1 MTKSLQGIL
10 APQDVHLD
18 VPANCKR
25 SVLEHLAEMGAGA
38 FGLRERELLQGLLAR
53 EQLGS
58 TGLGH
63 GIAIPHTR
71 ADVDRLS
78 GIALRLRRPVE
89 FDAIDNKPVDIAFL
103 LLAPRDDS
111 SSHLKALSRVARTFK
126 MPGVVENF
134 RRASNAEAGYL
145 ALVTDPEEQAA

>member
-18 VPANCKR
+18 VAAGCKR
-25 SVLEHLAEMGAGA
+25 SVLEQLARLSAES
-38 FGLRERELLQGLLAR
+38 FGLDKTEVLTGLLQR

-63 GIAIPHTR
+63 GIAIPHAR
-71 ADVDRLS
+71 ADVDRLC
-78 GIALRLRRPVE
+78 GIALRLRQTIG
-89 FDAIDNKPVDIAFL
+89 FDAIDNQPVDIAFL
-103 LLAPRDDS
+103 LLAPKGDS

-126 MPGVVENF
+126 LPGVVDAF
-134 RRASNAEAGYL
+134 RTASNPEAGYM

>member
-18 VPANCKR
+18 VAASCKR
-25 SVLEHLAEMGAGA
+25 SVLEQLAGLASTA
-38 FGLRERELLQGLLAR
+38 FGLDRGEVLGKLLQR

-63 GIAIPHTR
+63 GIAIPHAR
-71 ADVDRLS
+71 ADVETLR
-78 GIALRLRRPVE
+78 GIALRLREPIG
-89 FDAIDNKPVDIAFL
+89 FDAVDNEPVDIAFL
-103 LLAPRDDS
+103 LLAPEDDN

-126 MPGVVENF
+126 LPGVVEAF
-134 RRASNAEAGYL
+134 RGAGNAEAAYL